1 MLMAVITR
9 SAIPALAAVLFT
21 AATLPSALA
30 QQPEDQRDAANELDR
45 LIEQKLLLLS
55 DAQRSTDDAT
65 VVRRLYL

>member
-1 MLMAVITR
+1 MLMAFIKR
-9 SAIPALAAVLFT
+9 SAMPAMAAVLFT
-21 AATLPSALA
+21 TATLAPALA
-30 QQPEDQRDAANELDR
+30 QQPEDQQDVANEIDR